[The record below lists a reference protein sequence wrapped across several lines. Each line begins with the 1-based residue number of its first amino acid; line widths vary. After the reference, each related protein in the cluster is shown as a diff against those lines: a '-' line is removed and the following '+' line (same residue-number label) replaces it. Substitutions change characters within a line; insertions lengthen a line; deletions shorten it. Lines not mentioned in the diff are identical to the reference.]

1 MRTHEGNFRK
11 TPDGIL
17 KPSGV
22 CQLDISVW
30 IVMGYYFNVKL

>member
-1 MRTHEGNFRK
+1 MRGDFRK

-30 IVMGYYFNVKL
+30 MLWDIISM